1 MSAHFFE
8 TSARSAI
15 GLVRQGNED
24 SAFASAQL
32 IAVADGMGGHAAGEV
47 ASRIAVKVLE
57 KLAPTL
63 TAQEIDEDSVEDLLM
78 HSLHSIDAEIAAVA
92 DEEIEKRGMGTT
104 LTALL
109 IRDNHIALLHVGD
122 SRCYRLRGNTLE
134 QLSNDHTVIQ
144 ELLDQGAISQ
154 AEAADHPQ
162 RSMLTQALRGDGDV
176 TPVLQMYEVKK
187 GDRYLLCSDG
197 LSGVLTDKEIKVG
210 LGLSTGDMTVG
221 DMGSKIRR
229 AYTVMG
235 DSVNLGAR
243 LEGITRYYGVGILV
257 SEATQ
262 AASHG
267 IVYREIDIV
276 RVKGK
281 DNPIRIYEPLA
292 LETDISNDTLT
303 RLHEWQAVLV
313 HFYAQA
319 WKDAEHGLIVAHAV
333 TDEATDNRSLQP
345 MAEAACAALGAG
357 PAPTGAAGAPHG
369 VGLHPARAGG
379 PGVQRSGSQRHIVTM
394 RRCRRPAP
402 RRT

>member
-78 HSLHSIDAEIAAVA
+78 HSLHSIDAEIAVVA

-210 LGLSTGDMTVG
+210 LKKSDKDEAVKFLNDATYINGAPDNVTILIADISDKSTA
-221 DMGSKIRR
+221 S
-229 AYTVMG
+229 
-235 DSVNLGAR
+235 SLLLGA
-243 LEGITRYYGVGILV
+243 
-257 SEATQ
+257 
-262 AASHG
+262 
-267 IVYREIDIV
+267 
-276 RVKGK
+276 
-281 DNPIRIYEPLA
+281 
-292 LETDISNDTLT
+292 
-303 RLHEWQAVLV
+303 
-313 HFYAQA
+313 
-319 WKDAEHGLIVAHAV
+319 AH
-333 TDEATDNRSLQP
+333 D
-345 MAEAACAALGAG
+345 
-357 PAPTGAAGAPHG
+357 
-369 VGLHPARAGG
+369 
-379 PGVQRSGSQRHIVTM
+379 
-394 RRCRRPAP
+394 
-402 RRT
+402 

>member
-1 MSAHFFE
+1 MSAHFFQ

-24 SAFASAQL
+24 SAFISGQL

-57 KLAPTL
+57 NLAPTL
-63 TAQEIDEDSVEDLLM
+63 TAEDIDEDSVEDLLM
-78 HSLHSIDAEIAAVA
+78 HSLHSIDEEIAAVA

-109 IRDNHIALLHVGD
+109 IRNNRIALLHVGD

-154 AEAADHPQ
+154 AEAAEHPQ

-210 LGLSTGDMTVG
+210 LKKSDKDEAVKFLNDATYINGAPDNVTILIADISDTSTTP
-221 DMGSKIRR
+221 SLL
-229 AYTVMG
+229 
-235 DSVNLGAR
+235 LGA
-243 LEGITRYYGVGILV
+243 
-257 SEATQ
+257 
-262 AASHG
+262 
-267 IVYREIDIV
+267 
-276 RVKGK
+276 
-281 DNPIRIYEPLA
+281 
-292 LETDISNDTLT
+292 
-303 RLHEWQAVLV
+303 
-313 HFYAQA
+313 
-319 WKDAEHGLIVAHAV
+319 AH
-333 TDEATDNRSLQP
+333 D
-345 MAEAACAALGAG
+345 
-357 PAPTGAAGAPHG
+357 
-369 VGLHPARAGG
+369 
-379 PGVQRSGSQRHIVTM
+379 
-394 RRCRRPAP
+394 
-402 RRT
+402 

>member
-24 SAFASAQL
+24 SAFTSAQL

-47 ASRIAVKVLE
+47 ASRIAVEVLQ

-63 TAQEIDEDSVEDLLM
+63 AATDIDEDSVEDLLM
-78 HSLHSIDAEIAAVA
+78 HSLHSIDAEIATVT

-109 IRDNHIALLHVGD
+109 IRDNRIALLHVGD

-154 AEAADHPQ
+154 AEAVEHPQ

-176 TPVLQMYEVKK
+176 TPVLQMFEVKK

-210 LGLSTGDMTVG
+210 LKKSDKDEAVKFLKDATYINGAPDNVTILIADISDTSTTP
-221 DMGSKIRR
+221 SIL
-229 AYTVMG
+229 
-235 DSVNLGAR
+235 LGA
-243 LEGITRYYGVGILV
+243 
-257 SEATQ
+257 
-262 AASHG
+262 
-267 IVYREIDIV
+267 
-276 RVKGK
+276 
-281 DNPIRIYEPLA
+281 
-292 LETDISNDTLT
+292 
-303 RLHEWQAVLV
+303 
-313 HFYAQA
+313 
-319 WKDAEHGLIVAHAV
+319 AH
-333 TDEATDNRSLQP
+333 D
-345 MAEAACAALGAG
+345 
-357 PAPTGAAGAPHG
+357 
-369 VGLHPARAGG
+369 
-379 PGVQRSGSQRHIVTM
+379 
-394 RRCRRPAP
+394 
-402 RRT
+402 